1 MYDVRDEIYYSI
13 IKQFLI
19 LHQIDMAVTPM
30 DFLGFFVE
38 NHGKFREDPKGNGEL
53 EIYHFLV
60 QYYEAVRATIHWCDC
75 HIDSMKN

>member
-1 MYDVRDEIYYSI
+1 MYDLRDKIYYSI

-38 NHGKFREDPKGNGEL
+38 NHAKFREDPNGNGEL
-53 EIYHFLV
+53 EIHYFFSAILWGSESYNPLV
-60 QYYEAVRATIHWCDC
+60 WTAISIR
-75 HIDSMKN
+75 